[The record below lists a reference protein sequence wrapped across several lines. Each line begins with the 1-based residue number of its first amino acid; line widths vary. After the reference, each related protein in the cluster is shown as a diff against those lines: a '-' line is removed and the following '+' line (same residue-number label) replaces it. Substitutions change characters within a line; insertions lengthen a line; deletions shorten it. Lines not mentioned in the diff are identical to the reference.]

1 MGKDFLYRVLAQ
13 NIAGKIHNGVLK
25 ANERLP
31 SVRMLSKEH
40 GVSMNTAKRVFVALE
55 AQSLVYSK
63 PQSGYFVNALNQHK
77 LQLPQMPQMGLMKDG
92 AEPDELISSVYANM
106 GRHDL
111 TLFSIGVPSGKL
123 LPLAKLKKEI
133 LIATRELNGGGAEY
147 ESLQGNLKLR
157 RMIAARSMAW
167 GGTLTAEDVITTNG
181 CMHALSLCLM
191 ALTKP
196 GDTIALESP
205 CYPGILQLVLSLGLQ
220 VIELTC
226 DPILGIDT
234 HSLERLL
241 PQIDACLLVPN
252 FNTPLGYC
260 MPDKNKMEVVR
271 LLAKYKVPLIEDDTY
286 GDIYFGRERP
296 KCCKTFDEEGNVLW
310 CGSVSKTL
318 APGYRV
324 GWVAAGKYK
333 DQILRLK
340 LIHALSSTAL
350 IHEAVG
356 NFLKTGRYD
365 HHLHHLRKTLMEN
378 YQRYANV
385 IAECFPEG
393 TRISRPQG
401 GLALWVE
408 LPKSIDT
415 IKLYNYGLKMNM
427 SIAPGRMFTLQN
439 QFQNCMRLCLGL
451 PWTDELRF
459 ALVQLGNLAKM
470 MLQAEQSDMTTEINE
485 F

>member
-1 MGKDFLYRVLAQ
+1 DGYSYLYEMGKDFLYRVLAQ
-13 NIAGKIHNGVLK
+13 NIADKIYNGVLK

-40 GVSMNTAKRVFVALE
+40 GISMNTAKRVFVALE
-55 AQSLVYSK
+55 ALSLVYSK

-133 LIATRELNGGGAEY
+133 LMATRELNGGGAEY

-157 RMIAARSMAW
+157 RMIAVRSMAW

-205 CYPGILQLVLSLGLQ
+205 CYPGILQLVLSLGLK

-241 PQIDACLLVPN
+241 PQIDACLL
-252 FNTPLGYC
+252 
-260 MPDKNKMEVVR
+260 
-271 LLAKYKVPLIEDDTY
+271 
-286 GDIYFGRERP
+286 
-296 KCCKTFDEEGNVLW
+296 
-310 CGSVSKTL
+310 
-318 APGYRV
+318 
-324 GWVAAGKYK
+324 
-333 DQILRLK
+333 
-340 LIHALSSTAL
+340 
-350 IHEAVG
+350 
-356 NFLKTGRYD
+356 
-365 HHLHHLRKTLMEN
+365 
-378 YQRYANV
+378 
-385 IAECFPEG
+385 
-393 TRISRPQG
+393 
-401 GLALWVE
+401 
-408 LPKSIDT
+408 
-415 IKLYNYGLKMNM
+415 
-427 SIAPGRMFTLQN
+427 
-439 QFQNCMRLCLGL
+439 
-451 PWTDELRF
+451 
-459 ALVQLGNLAKM
+459 
-470 MLQAEQSDMTTEINE
+470 
-485 F
+485 